1 MAHPQAT
8 CNSASAHA
16 RRSGG
21 SPGYSRCPTRPRWSS
36 SQRNCPQNS
45 RSRPSGGWHIRT
57 RSACKVRAAIACMP
71 PSQHAHNCDHHA
83 HAHMPRACSP
93 MCMYMD
99 MDMSMHMLHQ
109 HAHAQACAHTHTHTS
124 IACAC
129 ACACRMRPKRLSM
142 QSRHIS
148 MQRTIGIHHYEGL
161 RGSSHDRLRRVTRPH
176 RSSSM
181 WLR

>member
-1 MAHPQAT
+1 MLCPKHVHVRTHTTWTWTWDMDMDMGMDMSVCLRMHKPHDAAQAVVHILMAHPQAT

-93 MCMYMD
+93 MCMNMD

-109 HAHAQACAHTHTHTS
+109 HAHAHA
-124 IACAC
+124 
-129 ACACRMRPKRLSM
+129 
-142 QSRHIS
+142 
-148 MQRTIGIHHYEGL
+148 
-161 RGSSHDRLRRVTRPH
+161 
-176 RSSSM
+176 
-181 WLR
+181 